1 MDYYLKAESEAAL
14 WSALVAAGAAVEVQ
28 VKDEAGN
35 TIETRYAPAS
45 GYSLDI
51 IGTIYKPTGNIIQ
64 QTVGDTTV
72 EVPEMAPLSGF
83 HANMRGP
90 ADLAAKTE
98 VIPYVLTDQ
107 DRLNPDFVMP
117 EPTVNIIESPL
128 KAVLVDPAPKTP
140 NRVWA

>member
-28 VKDEAGN
+28 VKDEAGSVV
-35 TIETRYAPAS
+35 ETRHAPAS

-72 EVPEMAPLSGF
+72 GVPEMAPLSGF

-107 DRLNPDFVMP
+107 DRLNPNFVMP

>member
-28 VKDEAGN
+28 VKDEAGSVV
-35 TIETRYAPAS
+35 ETRYAPAS

-64 QTVGDTTV
+64 QTVGDMAV

-107 DRLNPDFVMP
+107 DRLNPNFVMP

>member
-64 QTVGDTTV
+64 QTVGDTTI
-72 EVPEMAPLSGF
+72 EVPEMSPLSGF

-98 VIPYVLTDQ
+98 IIPYVLTDQ
-107 DRLNPDFVMP
+107 DRLNPNFVMP
-117 EPTVNIIESPL
+117 EPTINIIESPL